1 MTQQFIIATA
11 FAIGVLTATAS
22 AYETMPSTY
31 DSTPTSGGSYT
42 SSPSTY
48 TAASPVEPI
57 GADLGQAV
65 ASYDMSGELF
75 GESRY
80 QLQVA

>member
-1 MTQQFIIATA
+1 MRQQFSIATA
-11 FAIGVLTATAS
+11 FAIGVLTSTA
-22 AYETMPSTY
+22 AAQYN
-31 DSTPTSGGSYT
+31 STPTSGGSYT
-42 SSPSTY
+42 SSPDTY

-65 ASYDMSGELF
+65 ASYMSGELF